1 MSICTVTSAPQNWL
15 FYHHRTGLPQLGV
28 PGSTWGQPSKGLQE
42 HARGIE
48 EPPRGSKGLQD
59 ASKSLQDARK
69 CLARTILSPNLLPRA
84 TPGPSESLKN
94 IWKSIDFLKMCIS
107 PPQTPP
113 RRPKTP
119 KDAPK
124 TPLRRPR
131 KPPRRSKTPSARP
144 QDAPRRS
151 QEAPKTPP
159 KGGKFR
165 SENGCHQDRG
175 PRDPLEPNLEPNMA
189 PCWPHVGP
197 LRSHLGP
204 NMAPTWAQEA
214 LLELRKAS
222 LGRPQGLISR
232 TDAAQS
238 TPATKHIMMTA
249 SIKLIHGGRGRRQRR
264 SL

>member
-1 MSICTVTSAPQNWL
+1 MSICTVTSAPPNWL
-15 FYHHRTGLPQLGV
+15 FYHHRTVLPQLGV

-42 HARGIE
+42 PARGIE
-48 EPPRGSKGLQD
+48 EPPRGSKRLQD
-59 ASKSLQDARK
+59 ASKSLQEPPRCAQVPRK
-69 CLARTILSPNLLPRA
+69 NDFEPQLAPKSHPGTLRILQKPMENHC
-84 TPGPSESLKN
+84 
-94 IWKSIDFLKMCIS
+94 FLKMCIS

-119 KDAPK
+119 QDAPK

-131 KPPRRSKTPSARP
+131 KPPRRSKTPSGRP

-165 SENGCHQDRG
+165 SESACHQDKG
-175 PRDPLEPNLEPNMA
+175 PRDPLEPNLDPNLA
-189 PCWPHVGP
+189 PSWPHLGP

-204 NMAPTWAQEA
+204 NMALTWAQEA

-222 LGRPQGLISR
+222 LGRPKDS
-232 TDAAQS
+232 
-238 TPATKHIMMTA
+238 
-249 SIKLIHGGRGRRQRR
+249 
-264 SL
+264 